1 MSLKRDAIVNRFP
14 GRGAVAATSPAA
26 GRVPALDPPSAPA
39 RSWHG
44 SYCVSQAVYPYLGP
58 YIGQMLDTLERETV
72 NILIRLA
79 SPRGFEPLLPP

>member
-26 GRVPALDPPSAPA
+26 GRVPALGPPLAPA
-39 RSWHG
+39 RSWQG
-44 SYCVSQAVYPYLGP
+44 SYCVSEAVYRYLGP
-58 YIGQMLDTLERETV
+58 YIGQMLDTPEREIV
-72 NILIRLA
+72 NVLIRLA